1 MNSARLEVPRNLV
14 RAHHRK
20 HAILEDSTPATTG
33 LPARS
38 PRGLRQNE
46 SRPQA
51 ILSNLEMRPF
61 TSNRQVKGER
71 EKPKGKPRAC
81 TFPFLAH
88 KTAPSWPH
96 SSTSRAW
103 AACGLFALHLLAFTC
118 PYRNRWRKNASSSE
132 ILIRSCFMLSRSR
145 TVTVSIRLESGSLPS
160 SALPKPI
167 VSKSTVM
174 QNGVPTSS

>member
-14 RAHHRK
+14 RARQRRQSV
-20 HAILEDSTPATTG
+20 LEDSTPATTR
-33 LPARS
+33 PSARS
-38 PRGLRQNE
+38 PRELRQNE
-46 SRPQA
+46 SRSHP
-51 ILSNLEMRPF
+51 IFCDLEMRLF
-61 TSNRQVKGER
+61 ISKSQVKAEK

-88 KTAPSWPH
+88 KTAP
-96 SSTSRAW
+96 
-103 AACGLFALHLLAFTC
+103 CGLFALHLLAFTC
-118 PYRNRWRKNASSSE
+118 TYRNRWRKNAWSSE
-132 ILIRSCFMLSRSR
+132 IAIRSCFMLSRSR

-160 SALPKPI
+160 SALPNPI